1 MSTKRIALLGLL
13 TAFSHVGRLMF
24 APIANVQPVSAILIL
39 LTLHLGVVDAL
50 IVATLSMLISNIT
63 LGMGVW
69 TIGQIGSYA
78 VVILLTA
85 LVKQVQDYLPEII
98 LALYA
103 GFTGYVYGFLISV
116 FSAWVYQLPSFWVYY
131 IQGIPFDTMHA
142 VGNFFFY
149 LILSP
154 ILSQLIQKML
164 RKYS

>member
-13 TAFSHVGRLMF
+13 TAFSHVGRLIF
-24 APIANVQPVSAILIL
+24 APIANVQPVTVILIL

-50 IVATLSMLISNIT
+50 VVAVLSILVSNIT

-78 VVILLTA
+78 VIILLTA
-85 LVKQVQDYLPEII
+85 LVKQVKDYFPEII
-98 LALYA
+98 LALYS
-103 GFTGYVYGFLISV
+103 GFTGYLYGFLISI
-116 FSAWVYQLPSFWVYY
+116 FSTLVYQLPNFWVYY
-131 IQGIPFDTMHA
+131 IQGVPFDTMHA

-154 ILSQLIQKML
+154 VLSQIIQKMFK
-164 RKYS
+164 KYS